1 MAPFCHSIRVR
12 YQECDPQGVVYF
24 ARYPEYFDL
33 AFTELFREAMG
44 SYQGMVDAGTDLV
57 VAEMSIRY
65 RAPARFDETID
76 VELVVDRLGETSM
89 SRSYA
94 IVRNAETLAEGS
106 FRHVFIDPPS
116 KAKKPIPDDIRA
128 ALTPYMGDQ
137 TSSRSASTTSRP
149 DAVSS

>member
-1 MAPFCHSIRVR
+1 VFRHSIRVR

-24 ARYPEYFDL
+24 ARYPEYYDL
-33 AFTELFREAMG
+33 TLTELFRVAMG

-57 VAEMSIRY
+57 VAEMSVRY
-65 RAPARFDETID
+65 RAPARFDEVID

-89 SRSYA
+89 VSSYA

-106 FRHVFIDPPS
+106 FRHVFIDPPT
-116 KAKKPIPDDIRA
+116 KAKKAIPDEIRA
-128 ALTPYMGDQ
+128 ALKPYMADQ
-137 TSSRSASTTSRP
+137 TASRSASTTSQP

>member
-1 MAPFCHSIRVR
+1 MFRHSIRVR

-24 ARYPEYFDL
+24 ARYPEYYDL
-33 AFTELFREAMG
+33 ALTEMWRTAMG
-44 SYQGMVDAGTDLV
+44 SYQAMVDGGTDLV

-65 RAPARFDETID
+65 RAPARFDELID
-76 VELVVDRLGETSM
+76 VEITIDRLGETSM
-89 SRSYA
+89 LSSYS

-116 KAKKPIPDDIRA
+116 KAKKSIPESIRT
-128 ALTPYMGDQ
+128 ALEPYVADQ
-137 TSSRSASTTSRP
+137 TISRSASTTSQP